1 MPKGTP
7 TVTSR
12 RVVVVNDD
20 PTQLRLLAAI
30 LGKEGLEVRCAA
42 GVAEALA
49 LMEQEGPPDLLV
61 TDLHMPG
68 IDGWRFCRL
77 LRSAEYAA
85 YRHVPLLVVS
95 ATFAGVDA
103 QEITRD
109 LGADAFLSLPC
120 SAAELKDVVR
130 SLLSGQTPTICPRVL
145 IVEDSP
151 TLARLLERTFR
162 ESGYQTQIALT
173 GAEARR
179 LFDDFTPELVILDYH
194 LPDVSGD
201 QLLQEFTAR
210 PTFPAVIMIT
220 TDADPA
226 LAMHFLSRGADGY
239 LRKPFDP
246 RYLVELSFK
255 VRRERALL
263 RVEDILEART
273 RELQESQARL
283 RESEEKYRLL
293 VENIPGVVFTRQG
306 DGAFAFYDHKIEAL
320 TGFSREDFH
329 QGHQSWQDLILPE
342 DRALASPPALPA
354 GHPVVREYRIHTRD
368 GAVRW
373 IQERGQLLAGPE
385 GQPLTVQGILFDI
398 TERKRQEEERLKLDK
413 LEALGILAGGIAHD
427 FNNLLTALLGNIT
440 LVTLT
445 ADLPEA
451 AQKSLQAAEQACLR
465 AQGLAQQLLTFAKG
479 GTPVKQITP
488 VAPLLQEAIT
498 LALAGSKCRAHCSL
512 PADLWAAH
520 VDPGQVRQALQDI
533 LINAHQAMPTG
544 GVITIAAENLQV
556 TEAAGLPLAPG
567 PYVRIAVT
575 DQGPGI
581 DPALLGKIFD
591 PYFTTKPGGSGLGLA
606 TAFSILQRHG
616 GYLTASSSLGEGATF
631 TLYLPASPG
640 GMADQDPAP
649 AAARSG
655 PPGRYRLLL
664 LEDDPQVADVA
675 RRMLEHLGYQAECVP
690 EGMAAVAAYQEARA
704 RGEPFDAVILD
715 LTVPGGMGGKE
726 AAEKLK
732 ELDPQVVAIV
742 TSGYAEDP
750 ILTHYERYGFRG
762 VLKKPYRVQE
772 MADLLNRVLSQDG
785 VAQA

>member
-1 MPKGTP
+1 MADGMSS
-7 TVTSR
+7 VTSR

-30 LGKEGLEVRCAA
+30 LAKEGLEVRCAA
-42 GVAEALA
+42 GAAEALA
-49 LMEQEGPPDLLV
+49 LMEQDGPPDLLV

-77 LRSAEYAA
+77 LRSAEYSA

-120 SAAELKDVVR
+120 SAAELKGVVR
-130 SLLSGQTPTICPRVL
+130 SLLTGQTPTIRPRVL

-179 LFDDFTPELVILDYH
+179 LFDDFTPELIILDYH
-194 LPDVSGD
+194 LPDVPGD
-201 QLLQEFTAR
+201 QLLQEFTAGT
-210 PTFPAVIMIT
+210 TFPAVIMIT

-246 RYLVELSFK
+246 KYLVELSFK

-283 RESEEKYRLL
+283 QQSEEKYRLL
-293 VENIPGVVFTRQG
+293 VENIPGVVFTRQP
-306 DGAFAFYDHKIEAL
+306 DGSLDFYDHKIEAL
-320 TGFSREDFH
+320 TGYSREAFH
-329 QGHQSWQDLILPE
+329 LRQLRWQDLILPE
-342 DRALASPPALPA
+342 DREPVSPQALAAPQ
-354 GHPVVREYRIHTRD
+354 PVMREYRIRTQD
-368 GAVRW
+368 GQVRW
-373 IQERGQLLAGPE
+373 IQERSQLLSGTE
-385 GQPLTVQGILFDI
+385 GQPPTLQGILFDI

-427 FNNLLTALLGNIT
+427 FNNLLTAILGNIT

-445 ADLPEA
+445 AELPEA
-451 AQKSLQAAEQACLR
+451 AQNSLEAAEQACLR

-479 GTPVKQITP
+479 GTPVKQTTP

-498 LALAGSKCRAHCSL
+498 LALAGSNSRAQCSL
-512 PADLWAAH
+512 PGDLWPAD

-533 LINAHQAMPTG
+533 LINAHQAMPG
-544 GVITIAAENLQV
+544 GGLITVTAANCRI
-556 TEAAGLPLAPG
+556 TEAAGLPLTPG
-567 PYVRIAVT
+567 PYVRVAIT

-616 GYLTASSSLGEGATF
+616 GYLTASSTLGEGATF
-631 TLYLPASPG
+631 TLYLPAVPEGARDQPPVPAPSLPASPG
-640 GMADQDPAP
+640 
-649 AAARSG
+649 R
-655 PPGRYRLLL
+655 RILV

-690 EGMAAVAAYQEARA
+690 EGRVAVAAYQEARA

-726 AAEKLK
+726 SAEKLR

-750 ILTHYERYGFRG
+750 ILTHYKRYGFRG

-772 MADLLNRVLSQDG
+772 MAALLNRVLSQSG
-785 VAQA
+785 QALS

>member
-1 MPKGTP
+1 MANGTSA
-7 TVTSR
+7 VTSR

-30 LGKEGLEVRCAA
+30 LAKEGLEVRCAA
-42 GVAEALA
+42 GAAEALA

-77 LRSAEYAA
+77 LRSAEYPA

-109 LGADAFLSLPC
+109 LGADAFLSMPC
-120 SAAELKDVVR
+120 SAAELKGVVR
-130 SLLSGQTPTICPRVL
+130 SLLTGQTPTICPRVL

-151 TLARLLERTFR
+151 TLARLLERTFQ
-162 ESGYQTQIALT
+162 ESGYQTQVALT
-173 GAEARR
+173 GAEGRR
-179 LFDDFTPELVILDYH
+179 LFADFTPELIILDYH

-201 QLLQEFTAR
+201 QLLQEFTAGT
-210 PTFPAVIMIT
+210 TFPAVIMIT
-220 TDADPA
+220 TDADPT

-283 RESEEKYRLL
+283 RQSEEKYRLL
-293 VENIPGVVFTRQG
+293 VENIPGVVFTRQP
-306 DGAFAFYDHKIEAL
+306 DGSLDFYDHKIEAL
-320 TGFSREDFH
+320 TGYSREAFH
-329 QGHQSWQDLILPE
+329 LRQLRWQDLILSE
-342 DRALASPPALPA
+342 DQEPFPPQACAAPQA
-354 GHPVVREYRIHTRD
+354 VMREYRIRTRD
-368 GAVRW
+368 GQVRW
-373 IQERGQLLAGPE
+373 IQERSQLLSGPE
-385 GQPLTVQGILFDI
+385 GQPPTLQGILFDI

-445 ADLPEA
+445 AELPEA

-488 VAPLLQEAIT
+488 VGPLLQEAIT
-498 LALAGSKCRAHCSL
+498 LALAGSRSRAHCSL
-512 PADLWAAH
+512 PPDLWAAH

-533 LINAHQAMPTG
+533 LINAHQAMPG
-544 GVITIAAENLQV
+544 GGQITVTAANCRM
-556 TEAAGLPLAPG
+556 TEADGLPLTPG
-567 PYVRIAVT
+567 PYVRVAIA

-581 DPALLGKIFD
+581 DAALLGKIFD

-606 TAFSILQRHG
+606 TAFSILQKHG
-616 GYLTASSSLGEGATF
+616 GYLTCSSTLGEGATF
-631 TLYLPASPG
+631 TLYLPAAPQ
-640 GMADQDPAP
+640 AARDQAPVPAP
-649 AAARSG
+649 TLSV
-655 PPGRYRLLL
+655 PPGRRVLV

-690 EGMAAVAAYQEARA
+690 EGKAAVAAYQKARA

-726 AAEKLK
+726 SAEKLR
-732 ELDPQVVAIV
+732 EVDPQVVAIV

-772 MADLLNRVLSQDG
+772 MAALLNRVLRQEEA
-785 VAQA
+785 AQA

>member
-1 MPKGTP
+1 MANRKSS
-7 TVTSR
+7 VTSP

-20 PTQLRLLAAI
+20 PTQLRLLAA
-30 LGKEGLEVRCAA
+30 LLAKEGLEVRCAA
-42 GVAEALA
+42 GAVEALT

-85 YRHVPLLVVS
+85 YRHLPLLVVS

-120 SAAELKDVVR
+120 GAGELRAVVQ
-130 SLLSGQTPTICPRVL
+130 SLLAGRSPTIQPRVL

-151 TLARLLERTFR
+151 TLARLLKKAFQ
-162 ESGYQTQIALT
+162 ESGYQAVTAAT

-179 LFDDFTPELVILDYH
+179 LQEDFTPELIILDYH
-194 LPDVSGD
+194 LPDVAGD
-201 QLLQEFTAR
+201 QLLQEFAR
-210 PTFPAVIMIT
+210 GSPFPAVIMIT
-220 TDADPA
+220 SDTDPS
-226 LAMHFLSRGADGY
+226 LARHFLSLGADGY
-239 LRKPFDP
+239 VRKPFDP

-273 RELQESQARL
+273 RELQDSQARL
-283 RESEEKYRLL
+283 RQSEEKYRLL
-293 VENIPGVVFTRQG
+293 VENIPGVVFTRQP
-306 DGAFAFYDHKIEAL
+306 DGRLDFYDHKIEAL
-320 TGFSREDFH
+320 TGYTREAFH
-329 QGHQSWQDLILPE
+329 LGHLSWQDLILPG
-342 DRALASPPALPA
+342 DREADPPHARADSQPWM
-354 GHPVVREYRIHTRD
+354 REYRIRTRD
-368 GAVRW
+368 GQVRW

-385 GQPLTVQGILFDI
+385 GQPPTVQGILFDI

-440 LVTLT
+440 LLTLT

-451 AQKSLQAAEQACLR
+451 ARKSLEAAEQACLR

-479 GTPVKQITP
+479 GAPVKQITP

-512 PADLWAAH
+512 PADLWAVH

-533 LINAHQAMPTG
+533 LINAHQAMPMG
-544 GVITIAAENLQV
+544 GSITITAANLQV
-556 TEAAGLPLAPG
+556 TEADGLPLAPG
-567 PYVRIAVT
+567 PYVRVALS

-581 DPALLGKIFD
+581 DPALLTKIFD

-616 GYLTASSSLGEGATF
+616 GYLTASSTLGEGATF
-631 TLYLPASPG
+631 TLYLPAAPEVAVEHPPALAAPRPG
-640 GMADQDPAP
+640 PQG
-649 AAARSG
+649 G
-655 PPGRYRLLL
+655 RLLL

-675 RRMLEHLGYQAECVP
+675 RRILKHLGYSVECVP
-690 EGMAAVAAYQEARA
+690 EGHAALSAYRQALR
-704 RGEPFDAVILD
+704 RGLPFDAVILD
-715 LTVPGGMGGKE
+715 LTVPGGLGGKE
-726 AAEKLK
+726 VMEELRQ
-732 ELDPQVVAIV
+732 LDPRVVALV

-772 MADLLNRVLSQDG
+772 MADLLQRVLTREVTDQS
-785 VAQA
+785 